1 VPARLR
7 SQITRLEIGG
17 AVLAALVLAA
27 LVVIEPAILE
37 APFQSGRTVAFT
49 VGGTL
54 LAAAAFVALAAA
66 GVPAGARM
74 LLLGIPFV
82 AVNVWLLRPYFVD
95 EAVDD
100 AFAVTIADA
109 APPTSAPAPSTTA
122 PSGDAPGTTT
132 TTVAPPEPRLLGSGP
147 VVGLA
152 GHEGTGTAAVFLLP
166 DGSQVVRFEALD
178 IENGP
183 DLELYVV
190 PGADQVSPAGGIH
203 LGPLRGN
210 VGDQTYELPE
220 GAALAPGEW
229 TVLVWCEAF
238 SVEFVAATV
247 AVA

>member
-1 VPARLR
+1 VLTRLR
-7 SQITRLEIGG
+7 SKTTRLEVG
-17 AVLAALVLAA
+17 AAVVAALVLGV
-27 LVVIEPAILE
+27 LVAIEPAILE

-54 LAAAAFVALAAA
+54 LAAAAFVALVAVR
-66 GVPAGARM
+66 VPAGARV
-74 LLLGIPFV
+74 LLLGAPFV
-82 AVNVWLLRPYFVD
+82 AVNVWLLSPYFVD

-109 APPTSAPAPSTTA
+109 EPPASAPVPSTTA
-122 PSGDAPGTTT
+122 PSGDAPSTT
-132 TTVAPPEPRLLGSGP
+132 TTVAPPEPRLLGSAP
-147 VVGLA
+147 VIGLA